1 MEETVVLT
9 AVVANAHGIH
19 ARPSH
24 AIVSAACDY
33 QARIELRCDGRVADA
48 RSILAV
54 MTLGA
59 AAGASIEISASG
71 PDAARAAAHVQQ
83 VLQAPDG
90 QSGAALPTSG
100 DDDAQG

>member
-1 MEETVVLT
+1 MEETVVHT
-9 AVVANAHGIH
+9 AVVANEHGIH

-33 QARIELRCDGRVADA
+33 QSRIELRCDGRTADA

-59 AAGASIEISASG
+59 AQGASIEVSATG
-71 PDAARAAAHVQQ
+71 PDAAAAVAHMVLVLEAAEGQAGQ
-83 VLQAPDG
+83 VRPE
-90 QSGAALPTSG
+90 
-100 DDDAQG
+100 

>member
-33 QARIELRCDGRVADA
+33 RARIELRCDGRVADA

-59 AAGASIEISASG
+59 AQGAAIEISATG
-71 PDAARAAAHVQQ
+71 PDAPQAAAHLKQ
-83 VLQAPDG
+83 VLEAAEGEVGVGPVG
-90 QSGAALPTSG
+90 EGA
-100 DDDAQG
+100 

>member
-1 MEETVVLT
+1 MEDTVVGT
-9 AVVANAHGIH
+9 AVVANPHGIH

-24 AIVSAACDY
+24 AIVSTACEY

-59 AAGASIEISASG
+59 GEGTSIEVAATG
-71 PDAARAAAHVQQ
+71 EDAAQAVEHLIR
-83 VLQAPDG
+83 VLQA
-90 QSGAALPTSG
+90 AEG
-100 DDDAQG
+100 DAGKEAQNRGESHA